1 MTKKCSECKWLVR
14 YESKEHASYMDVCT
28 VWHSQEELGEEGMY
42 HVVVIDLNE
51 FDASDCLNYR
61 PK

>member
-1 MTKKCSECKWLVR
+1 MNKECKTCEWLVR
-14 YESKEHASYMDVCT
+14 YECNEHASYMDVCT
-28 VWHSQEELGEEGMY
+28 SENPEELGEDGMY
-42 HVVVIDLNE
+42 HVVVVDLNE